1 MAPFLSSSLHDG
13 SVWLILACVMV
24 FAGVVIGLY
33 ARGGSEIN
41 SHPYAK
47 GGNGGGVGTD
57 LPSEMTGREELEAR
71 LWGRR
76 AGRRARRQRR

>member
-1 MAPFLSSSLHDG
+1 MASLVSSSLHDG
-13 SVWLILACVMV
+13 SVWLILACVIV

-33 ARGGSEIN
+33 TRGGSEIN

>member
-1 MAPFLSSSLHDG
+1 VPG
-13 SVWLILACVMV
+13 RGWLILACVVV

-33 ARGGSEIN
+33 TRGGSEI
-41 SHPYAK
+41 SSLPDAQD
-47 GGNGGGVGTD
+47 GNGGALGTD
-57 LPSEMTGREELEAR
+57 LPSGMTGREALEAR